1 MSQKGIVFTTK
12 LSLAECANLFQQT
25 GNSLRGVRGRLLEAG
40 AMLAGH
46 SDRTGFYTPTFDSP
60 FSRIEGVPDFAVG
73 VNILKFNA
81 GAQGNGTHVHM
92 YVDDR
97 GEHRDVQLVAKHG
110 LLDASRS
117 ARMVRKF
124 FEAFQSSDAGVTVT
138 EGNI

>member
-12 LSLAECANLFQQT
+12 LTVADCANLFRQT
-25 GNSLRGVRGRLLEAG
+25 GDSLRGVRGRLLEAT
-40 AMLAGH
+40 AAVAGN
-46 SDRTGFYTPTFDSP
+46 SDRTGYYTPSFDSP
-60 FSRIEGVPDFAVG
+60 FARVGGVPDFAVG

-97 GEHRDVQLVAKHG
+97 GDHRDVQIVAKHG

-117 ARMVRKF
+117 ARMVRKV

-138 EGNI
+138 DGNV